1 MSVCPICKNRFYK
14 RVHNQKYCCIDCQK
28 KAYSKNHNKAVKK
41 HNSINYK
48 IDYKP
53 QPTIKPNQYI
63 DDIVR
68 ECEAYNKEHGTRY
81 TYGKFKVLKQLG
93 KV

>member
-1 MSVCPICKNRFYK
+1 MSVCPICKSRFYK
-14 RVHNQKYCCIDCQK
+14 RVHNQKYCSVDCQK

-41 HNSINYK
+41 HNSNNFK

-53 QPTIKPNQYI
+53 QKPIKPNQYI

-68 ECEAYNKEHGTRY
+68 ECEVYNKLHGTKY
-81 TYGKFKVLKQLG
+81 TYGKFKILKQTG